1 MGRKERVKPERLAEK
16 LRAIRLDKG
25 LTAEELIKDLNCPKV
40 TLYRSSIAEFEN
52 GKREPPSLILLAYA
66 RLAKIPMEILVDDE
80 LDLPNG
86 LNLKEV

>member
-16 LRAIRLDKG
+16 LRAIRIDRG
-25 LTAEELIKDLNCPKV
+25 LTAEELIRNLNCPKV

-52 GKREPPSLILLAYA
+52 GKREPPSLVLLAYA

-80 LDLPNG
+80 LALPG
-86 LNLKEV
+86 AISR